1 MELGLLA
8 LLLVLAFD
16 LLPVMIAGIVLS
28 IAYVIYR
35 ISFPGRARTR
45 GRHGRLRDDVLGVRP
60 SPRPRQ
66 PGGPSRPRRDGLSVR
81 RTADLPQRRGV
92 QRHRQTLLIKAGE
105 EGGLPGTMVVDCEEV
120 ILVDT
125 TGAAALTDLLAYAQR
140 YGVELSLARVHPGA
154 HELLKLTGTL
164 GELGEH
170 RIYDTVRHAVDA
182 ATAASPSAGSGAEP
196 PSGLAS

>member
-1 MELGLLA
+1 MAATGDYETTSW
-8 LLLVLAFD
+8 V
-16 LLPVMIAGIVLS
+16 
-28 IAYVIYR
+28 Y
-35 ISFPGRARTR
+35 GRRR
-45 GRHGRLRDDVLGVRP
+45 GRGNPEARPVPGVMVYRFAAP
-60 SPRPRQ
+60 LIFPNAEAFNDT
-66 PGGPSRPRRDGLSVR
+66 GK
-81 RTADLPQRRGV
+81 
-92 QRHRQTLLIKAGE
+92 TLLIKAGE